1 MAQPELLPLGAE
13 NAISM
18 ALESA
23 HLTEFAGTFKLSG
36 AHYRRVPPG
45 WSYPR
50 HGHRHFELIH
60 VVEGHQHTETGGGV
74 LEQDAGDLLLV
85 LPGDL
90 HSSQNRSGEAMAYWC
105 QHFDVDDVA
114 LRQTLC
120 VAGTTVFPA
129 GSPVAEGVAPV
140 VQKLIAAAR
149 QSQEDGFVARLTS
162 LALLCELLSALARGL
177 QAQFAEA
184 PPLPPKQLQAA
195 GRLARWI
202 ELQIDAPHTE
212 EAIEALICRLGYSAA
227 HGLALFT
234 RVYGMSPR
242 QYRSRLKLRRATELL
257 RDPMR
262 PIAEIGEVLGYDDPA
277 HFSRQF
283 KRWSGVS
290 PMQYR
295 HLQAG

>member
-1 MAQPELLPLGAE
+1 MALPELLPFGAD
-13 NAISM
+13 NAIQQ
-18 ALESA
+18 AIESA
-23 HLTEFAGTFKLSG
+23 YLPEFSGTFKLQG
-36 AHYRRVPPG
+36 AHFRRVPPG

-50 HGHRHFELIH
+50 HSHRHFELVH
-60 VVEGHQHTETGGGV
+60 VVEGHQHTETTSGV
-74 LEQDAGDLLLV
+74 LEQGPGDLMIV

-90 HSSQNRSGEAMAYWC
+90 HSAHNKTNQSMGYWC

-120 VAGTTVFPA
+120 LAGTAVLPK
-129 GSPVAEGVAPV
+129 GSPVASVVEPV

-149 QSQEDGFVARLTS
+149 QSHEDSFVGRLTS

-177 QAQFAEA
+177 QAQFAET
-184 PPLPPKQLQAA
+184 PPFPPNHLQAA
-195 GRLARWI
+195 GKLARWI
-202 ELQIDAPHTE
+202 EAQIDAPHSE
-212 EAIEALICRLGYSAA
+212 EPIETLVTRLGYSTA
-227 HGLALFT
+227 HGLAMFT

-242 QYRSRLKLRRATELL
+242 QYRSRLKLRRALELL

-283 KRWSGVS
+283 KRWSGLS
-290 PMQYR
+290 PLQYR
-295 HLQAG
+295 RSQTG